1 MEKTIMRKQ
10 LLKFFTLA
18 VFITGYLSAVNISA
32 QTRPYRVTDRQVQN
46 LLVRIETK
54 TDIFKSSLDRAL
66 DQSRLNGTDT
76 EDNIN
81 AFVAD
86 FEDSTNDLKDRFDDR
101 KSVGNDVQE
110 VLNRAAFID
119 RFMTNNRL
127 NTVTQRNWRNLRV
140 DLATLA
146 RYYNVSFDLTV
157 KPTDTRNTAYRVSD
171 SQVQTVLNRIEN
183 NTDAFKISL
192 DRALDRSRL
201 NGTDREDNI
210 NDFVSEFEKATDDLR
225 KRFDDRKSVGNDVQE
240 VLSRAAYIDRFMT
253 NNRLN
258 TVTQRNWRDIRTDLA
273 TLSGYYNV
281 SFDLTVKPTNTT
293 NTAFRGS
300 ERDLRNLLTQLEQRT
315 DIYTREMRT
324 ALDRSYLNNTRSET
338 TISAYIADFEK
349 ATDSLKQNFE
359 ARRST
364 SADVQEVLSRANFI
378 DNVMRDY
385 RFTTNAESQWRLINS
400 DLNKLA
406 TFYNVSTYYDRPY
419 SPIGEFDARL
429 TGTYRLNIS
438 QSDNVNE
445 VVDRSVNVYQAN
457 QRPNLSRNLQR
468 RLASPETLV
477 IEKRDKQVTIASSNS
492 PQITF
497 DADGVARTETT
508 DNGRSIK
515 ITASNYY
522 DGVALSYEGDRIND
536 FYVNFIPQSNGQLR
550 VVRRVYLENRNET
563 ITVASIYDKIDR
575 VARFSDVKNN
585 DDQNNGGLSNEFI
598 IPNNTRLTA
607 ILKTPISTKVSQDG
621 DRFRMEITSPSQFDG
636 AIIEGRVVKAE
647 RSGQVTGRANVSLDF
662 DTIRLRNGRT
672 YKFAGIVD
680 EVKMANGETVSV
692 TNEGTVRDSS
702 QTTKTITRA
711 GIGAALGA
719 LIGAIA
725 GGGQGAAIGA
735 GIGAGAGAGSVL
747 IQGRDDIELIDGSQ
761 FMITSTAPSSVGT
774 NP

>member
-1 MEKTIMRKQ
+1 MKKQ
-10 LLKFFTLA
+10 LLKFFALTL
-18 VFITGYLSAVNISA
+18 FITGLLTAVNIQA

-46 LLVRIETK
+46 LLNRIETR
-54 TDIFKSSLDRAL
+54 TDAFKSSLDSAL
-66 DQSRLNGTDT
+66 DQSRLNGTDR

-81 AFVAD
+81 DFVSE
-86 FEDSTNDLKDRFDDR
+86 FENSTNDLKDRFDER

-110 VLNRAAFID
+110 ILNRAAFID
-119 RFMTNNRL
+119 RFMINNRL
-127 NTVTQRNWRNLRV
+127 NTVTQRNWRNIRT

-146 RYYNVSFDLTV
+146 RYYSVSFDLTV
-157 KPTDTRNTAYRVSD
+157 KPTNTANTAYRVSD
-171 SQVQTVLNRIEN
+171 SQVQTVLNRIET
-183 NTDAFKISL
+183 NTDTFKGSL
-192 DRALDRSRL
+192 DRSLDRSRL

-210 NDFVSEFEKATDDLR
+210 NDFVSEFENATDNLR

-258 TVTQRNWRDIRTDLA
+258 TVTQRNWRDIRNDLA

-281 SFDLTVKPTNTT
+281 SFDLTVQPTNTT

-300 ERDLRNLLTQLEQRT
+300 ERDLRNLLSQIEQRT
-315 DIYTREMRT
+315 DVYNREMKT
-324 ALDRSYLNNTRSET
+324 ALDGSFLNNSRSAA
-338 TISAYIADFEK
+338 TISAYITDFEN
-349 ATDSLKQNFE
+349 ATDKLKQNFD

-364 SADVQEVLSRANFI
+364 SADVQEVLNRANFI
-378 DNVMRDY
+378 DGVMRDY
-385 RFTTNAESQWRLINS
+385 RFTSNAENQWRLINT
-400 DLNKLA
+400 DLSKLA
-406 TFYNVSTYYDRPY
+406 TFYSVSTNYDRPY
-419 SPIGEFDARL
+419 SPITEFDARL
-429 TGTYRLNIS
+429 TGTYRLNVS
-438 QSDNVNE
+438 QSDNVND
-445 VVDRSVNVYQAN
+445 VVDRATGVYQAN

-468 RLASPETLV
+468 RLASPEMLA

-497 DADGVARTETT
+497 DADGVPRTEATN
-508 DNGRSIK
+508 NGRSIK
-515 ITASNYY
+515 VTASNYY

-536 FYVNFIPQSNGQLR
+536 FFVNFIPQSNGQLR

-563 ITVASIYDKIDR
+563 ITVASIYDKTDR
-575 VARFSDVKNN
+575 VARFSDVDNN
-585 DDQNNGGLSNEFI
+585 NNNQNTGGLSNDFI

-607 ILKTPISTKVSQDG
+607 VLRTPISTKVSQDG

-636 AIIEGRVVKAE
+636 AVIEGRVVKAE
-647 RSGQVTGRANVSLDF
+647 RSGQVTGRANLSLDF
-662 DTIRLRNGRT
+662 DTIRLRNGST

-692 TNEGTVRDSS
+692 TNEGTVRESS
-702 QTTKTITRA
+702 QTTKTVTRA

-725 GGGQGAAIGA
+725 GGGSGAAIGA

-747 IQGRDDIELIDGSQ
+747 IQGRDDIELNDGSQ
-761 FMITSTAPSSVGT
+761 FMITATAPSNVGN